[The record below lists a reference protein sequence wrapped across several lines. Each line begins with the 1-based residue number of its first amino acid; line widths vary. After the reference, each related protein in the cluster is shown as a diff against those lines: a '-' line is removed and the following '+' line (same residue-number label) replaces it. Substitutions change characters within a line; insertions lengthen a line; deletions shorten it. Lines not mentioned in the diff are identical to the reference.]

1 MKMHTYS
8 LNQSENILLVETKKP
23 SSFFF
28 FLTKIISISMNESNS
43 RFKKKWKLLYIYKAF

>member
-43 RFKKKWKLLYIYKAF
+43 RFKKK